1 LTFFLVTLLGV
12 KYFSIFILIFSNGQ
26 NFVYNFA
33 WLWVAKSHPRIECGL
48 AGSGI
53 NPIVQVVPKIH
64 GTAFAS
70 GCEFNSSL
78 SIFRAK
84 LMIAN
89 K

>member
-1 LTFFLVTLLGV
+1 LGV
-12 KYFSIFILIFSNGQ
+12 KYISILILIYSNRQ

-33 WLWVAKSHPRIECGL
+33 WLWVGKSHPRIECGL

-53 NPIVQVVPKIH
+53 NQIAQVVPKIH

-78 SIFRAK
+78 SSIFRAK
-84 LMIAN
+84 LRIPQNQVIAN